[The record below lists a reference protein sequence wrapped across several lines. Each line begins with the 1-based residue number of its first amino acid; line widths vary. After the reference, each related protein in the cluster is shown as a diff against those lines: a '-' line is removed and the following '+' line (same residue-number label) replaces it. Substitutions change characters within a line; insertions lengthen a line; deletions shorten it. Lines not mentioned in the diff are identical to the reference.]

1 VTHSKKLVIKRTVT
15 QTYEVTWPDDYPG
28 MTLKEA
34 IEYERD
40 MKVDQALEL
49 ISMDDYQDGPGLTVE
64 SEIQGIDDA

>member
-1 VTHSKKLVIKRTVT
+1 MTHSKRLSVRRTIS

-49 ISMDDYQDGPGLTVE
+49 FSMDDYQNGPGLTIE
-64 SEIQGIDDA
+64 SEIQRLDNA